1 MPRRVVGGLI
11 QAAAPIT
18 DPAAPIDKVRQA
30 AIDAHIP
37 LIEEAGR
44 RGVQILG
51 LEEIFNGPYFC
62 PSQDA
67 HWYDIAESVPG
78 PTTELM
84 GQYAR
89 KYQMAMVVPV
99 YEREQAGVYYNT
111 AAVYD
116 SDGTYLGKYRKNHIP
131 HTSGFW
137 EKYFFKPGNLG
148 YPVFKTRFA
157 TIGVYICYDRHFPEG
172 ARLLGLHGA
181 EIVFNPSATVAGL
194 SQYSVE
200 ARTAGA
206 RGRQRLLHGLQQPR
220 RHGVALEHRT
230 VLWLVL
236 LCRSARQ
243 LPRDGIRRQGRTGRG
258 RDGSRHDRGSASRLA
273 VLPRS
278 PPRQLRTPRGAA
290 SMTLLIKN
298 GTIVTATDQYK
309 GDVFVD
315 GEKITTIGTSLTM
328 SADRTIDASGKYLF
342 PGGID
347 VHTHLDMPFGGTTS
361 ADDFESGT
369 IAAAHGGT
377 TTVVDFAIQY
387 HGQTLH
393 HAWETWMKKAEGK
406 AAIDYG
412 FHMIVTELTDQVEQ
426 EMDALV
432 GQGVTSFK
440 LFMAYPGV
448 FMLDDASIFRAL
460 LRTGKNGGTICMH
473 AENGGVIDVLVKK
486 ALAEGKTAPKYHAL
500 TRPARAEA
508 EATHRAIA
516 MAEIADVP
524 IYIVH
529 LSAAEALEMVTEARD
544 RGLPAFAE
552 TCPQYLFLSY
562 DNYEEPGFEGA
573 KYVMSPPLRPKE
585 TQDRLWRGLAF
596 NDLQAISTDH
606 CPFCMKEQKTMGE
619 RDFSKIPNGAPGI
632 ETRMSLVYD
641 GGVKTGRISL
651 NRFVELTST
660 SPAKIFGL
668 FPRKGTIAPG
678 SDADIVI
685 FDPEKKQR
693 LSAKT
698 LHMNV
703 DYNPYE
709 GREVTGVTET
719 VISRGRVIIDKGS
732 FTGSAGAGSFLRR
745 STRT

>member
-1 MPRRVVGGLI
+1 M
-11 QAAAPIT
+11 
-18 DPAAPIDKVRQA
+18 
-30 AIDAHIP
+30 
-37 LIEEAGR
+37 
-44 RGVQILG
+44 
-51 LEEIFNGPYFC
+51 
-62 PSQDA
+62 S
-67 HWYDIAESVPG
+67 
-78 PTTELM
+78 
-84 GQYAR
+84 
-89 KYQMAMVVPV
+89 
-99 YEREQAGVYYNT
+99 
-111 AAVYD
+111 
-116 SDGTYLGKYRKNHIP
+116 
-131 HTSGFW
+131 
-137 EKYFFKPGNLG
+137 
-148 YPVFKTRFA
+148 
-157 TIGVYICYDRHFPEG
+157 
-172 ARLLGLHGA
+172 
-181 EIVFNPSATVAGL
+181 
-194 SQYSVE
+194 
-200 ARTAGA
+200 
-206 RGRQRLLHGLQQPR
+206 
-220 RHGVALEHRT
+220 
-230 VLWLVL
+230 
-236 LCRSARQ
+236 
-243 LPRDGIRRQGRTGRG
+243 
-258 RDGSRHDRGSASRLA
+258 
-273 VLPRS
+273 
-278 PPRQLRTPRGAA
+278 
-290 SMTLLIKN
+290 LLIRN
-298 GTIVTATDQYK
+298 GTIVTA
-309 GDVFVD
+309 GDLYRGDIFI
-315 GEKITTIGTSLTM
+315 EAETISTIGTSLPV
-328 SADRTIDASGKYLF
+328 SADRVIDATDKYVF

-347 VHTHLDMPFGGTTS
+347 VHTHLDMPFGGTMS

-377 TTVVDFAIQY
+377 TTIVDFAIQY
-387 HGQTLH
+387 KGQTLH

-412 FHMIVTELTDQVEQ
+412 FHMIITELSDQVEQ

-432 GQGVTSFK
+432 AQGVTSFK

-606 CPFCMKEQKTMGE
+606 CPFCMKEQKTLGE
-619 RDFSKIPNGAPGI
+619 GDFSKIPNGAPGI

-641 GGVKTGRISL
+641 GGVRQGRISL
-651 NRFVELTST
+651 NRWVELTST

-668 FPRKGTIAPG
+668 FPRKGSIAPG
-678 SDADIVI
+678 SDADLVI
-685 FDPEKKQR
+685 FNPEQR
-693 LSAKT
+693 TTLSAAT
-698 LHMNV
+698 LHMKV

-709 GREVTGVTET
+709 GRPVQGVSET
-719 VISRGRVIIDKGS
+719 VISRGTVVIDNGRYV
-732 FTGSAGAGSFLRR
+732 GRAGRGTFLKR
-745 STRT
+745 SPRS